1 VSNESGNDQPPPADG
16 PGPSGFLHPD
26 AERIIKTKTDE
37 MFAELAKLPFVEYLY
52 QYEED
57 DADDEDIVV
66 GEWCKSELN
75 SDTSFRESFHNY
87 MEEILSEGLRRH

>member
-1 VSNESGNDQPPPADG
+1 MANDQPPPADG

-37 MFAELAKLPFVEYLY
+37 MFAELAALPIVEYMY

-57 DADDEDIVV
+57 DGDEVA
-66 GEWCKSELN
+66 GEWCKGELN
-75 SDTSFRESFHNY
+75 SDTAFRESFYNY
-87 MEEILSEGLRRH
+87 MEEIMSEGLRQH